1 MRLNGW
7 LRIGVVLGVVLV
19 LVLSANTIHEHAS
32 HVGFLQHCL
41 IGSDTDYCT
50 ENYGVPLWAVDIPL
64 ILFMFLLFY
73 IIAWGVRGIWR
84 GFEPASSAAFRPAT
98 WYR

>member
-7 LRIGVVLGVVLV
+7 LRVGIVLAVVLAFVV
-19 LVLSANTIHEHAS
+19 SAKTIHEHAS
-32 HVGFLQHCL
+32 HVSFLQHCL

-64 ILFMFLLFY
+64 ILFMLLLVY
-73 IIAWGVRGIWR
+73 IIVWTVRWIRR
-84 GFEPASSAAFRPAT
+84 GFLPAA
-98 WYR
+98 